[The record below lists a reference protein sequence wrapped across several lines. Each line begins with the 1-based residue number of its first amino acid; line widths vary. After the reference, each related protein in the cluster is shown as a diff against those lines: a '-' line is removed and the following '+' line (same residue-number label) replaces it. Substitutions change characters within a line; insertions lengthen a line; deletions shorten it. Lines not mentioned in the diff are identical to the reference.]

1 MSKFKGVYLILLF
14 LFLNGFGSYSSEV
27 LAENNQDLSD
37 SLFSLQEAVDEAL
50 RIDPE
55 LREAKL
61 RLEMREAEIEALGE
75 YLQISAG
82 LQADRSK
89 GDKETEDTLVLSGEM
104 RLTEKWSIE
113 SRMSKTKRNLPD
125 SVIEGELRSIGV
137 TYTPFGREEEVKRK
151 QKELE
156 LAAQVLA
163 YQARKN
169 ALTAQVREAY
179 LETVEKENRL
189 ELAVKARQFTE
200 EYLQL
205 TNSLFTAGKIPHLD
219 LLEAEQEAQAAEIQL
234 TIANLNRETAL
245 MKLRA
250 LVGERKI
257 RVMIPINLETGPTT
271 EEIDLQGTIDQALS
285 LVPEIR
291 VEELRIELAEVN
303 AQRAAQYR
311 LEGVG
316 FGFSMASIDQPIG
329 GNVMKYTLTVRGP
342 IFSRPLENQAEL
354 VYKEI
359 EAATMGLAAAKE
371 KNKNRVVDSYL
382 LWRQAELGLAP
393 CKNLLELAAERLRV
407 SILRYENGLTASF
420 EVIRA
425 RQGLTSAEESYWQA
439 WLNLQRAREA
449 FYQMTWWNPLLKQ
462 EGK

>member
-14 LFLNGFGSYSSEV
+14 LFLTGFGSGSSKV
-27 LAENNQDLSD
+27 LAEIGQDFSD

-61 RLEMREAEIEALGE
+61 RLEMSETEIETLGE
-75 YLQISAG
+75 YLQVSAG
-82 LQADRSK
+82 LQADRLNA
-89 GDKETEDTLVLSGEM
+89 DNLTEDTLALFGEM

-113 SRMSKTKRNLPD
+113 SKMSKTKKNLTG
-125 SVIEGELRSIGV
+125 SGTEEELRSIGV
-137 TYTPFGREEEVKRK
+137 TYSPFDRQEEIKRK
-151 QKELE
+151 QKEWE

-250 LVGERKI
+250 LVGKEKI
-257 RVMIPINLETGPTT
+257 RIITPNNFETGPTS
-271 EEIDLQGTIDQALS
+271 EEIDLQATICQVLS
-285 LVPEIR
+285 LAPEIR
-291 VEELRIELAEVN
+291 VEELRIELAEIN
-303 AQRAAQYR
+303 SRRAALYR

-316 FGFSMASIDQPIG
+316 FGFSVASIGD
-329 GNVMKYTLTVRGP
+329 NVMKYSLTVGGP